1 MRNGVFRV
9 KKIMLVFGTR
19 PEAIKMCPLVQELKK
34 QNIFDVTV
42 TVTGQHREMLDE
54 VLRVFGVS
62 PDHDLSVMKEGQ
74 TLFDV
79 TSAVLLG
86 MERVLEKERPDLVLV
101 HGDTTTAFAAA
112 LAAFYKRIPVGHVEA
127 GLRTGDL
134 YAPYPEEFNRL
145 AVGNLAALHFSP
157 TEEARENLI
166 KEGKVPE
173 TVFITGNTAI
183 DALKTTVRED
193 YTHPILEKCAN
204 RRLILLTAHRRENLG
219 APMERIFSA
228 VKTIAKT
235 HDDVFFV
242 YPVHPNP
249 VIREAAHSAL
259 SGVPNV
265 MLCEPLSAIDFHN
278 VMARAALVLTDS
290 GGAQEEAP
298 FFGIPVL
305 VMRET
310 TERPEGIRAGTAA
323 LVGADEKK
331 IIGMAEM
338 LLSDEEA
345 YARMSHAENPYGDG
359 HAAERICEI
368 LKDSSFFVDLWKK
381 RQ

>member
-1 MRNGVFRV
+1 MGNEVFRV
-9 KKIMLVFGTR
+9 MKIMLVFGTR

-86 MERVLEKERPDLVLV
+86 MERVLERERPDLVLV

-127 GLRTGDL
+127 GLRTGNL

-204 RRLILLTAHRRENLG
+204 RRLILLTVHRRENLG

-249 VIREAAHSAL
+249 VVREAAHSAL
-259 SGVPNV
+259 SGISNV

-278 VMARAALVLTDS
+278 VMARATLVLTDS

-338 LLSDEEA
+338 LLCDEEA
-345 YARMSHAENPYGDG
+345 YTRMSHAENPYGDG

-368 LKDSSFFVDLWKK
+368 LKNSSFFVDLWQK
-381 RQ
+381 RR